1 MMTQPKFIIFS
12 FLAVLTVAALVPN
25 LSAQRWDRFTHS
37 SAAHKKLDCSACHKV
52 PTVNWVGARG
62 FPDVAD
68 YPGHASC
75 FGCHSPRTV
84 FVGNR
89 PAFCGICHVNPGPRG
104 VARLPFPHRTRS
116 KEFSSIFPHN
126 VHQDIIA
133 SNFIRTATP
142 PREVRFVRAS
152 LSLVDD
158 DKPQFNNCAIC
169 HTTVTELPKT
179 TPRIPS
185 GMQPLADAAA
195 DAFVPTAGFFK
206 SMPSGHTSCFT
217 CHYQSVEPTANQCA
231 GCHSLTTPY
240 AESRVFPRYSLK
252 FDHQQ
257 KEHAM
262 RDCMTCHV
270 RISQNADL
278 KAMKDADV
286 PIMTCSTSSCHGG
299 KILEEIGRRE
309 SSMTEK
315 QAPFQCTY
323 CHTPD
328 IGRFPVPP
336 SHLAR

>member
-1 MMTQPKFIIFS
+1 MMIQPKCILLLIAVVI
-12 FLAVLTVAALVPN
+12 LAAALIPDA
-25 LSAQRWDRFTHS
+25 SGQRKDRFTHS
-37 SAAHKKLDCSACHKV
+37 STAHKKLECSSCHKI
-52 PTVNWVGARG
+52 PTGNWPTARG

-68 YPGHASC
+68 YPGHAAC
-75 FGCHSPRTV
+75 FACHRQD
-84 FVGNR
+84 FFAGNR
-89 PAFCGICHVNPGPRG
+89 PAICAICHVNPGPRG

-133 SNFIRTATP
+133 SNFIRIAAP
-142 PREVRFVRAS
+142 PSEVRFVRAS
-152 LSLVDD
+152 LTYADD

-169 HTTVTELPKT
+169 HTTLTELPKT
-179 TPRIPS
+179 SPRIPS
-185 GMQPLADAAA
+185 GIQPLADAAA
-195 DAFVPTAGFFK
+195 NAFVPTAGFFK
-206 SMPSGHTSCFT
+206 SMPSGHTACFT
-217 CHYQSVEPTANQCA
+217 CHYQSVKPTANQCA
-231 GCHSLTTPY
+231 SCHSLTAPY

-257 KEHAM
+257 KEHAL

-299 KILEEIGRRE
+299 KILEEIGKRE
-309 SSMTEK
+309 SSITEK
-315 QAPFQCTY
+315 QAASQCTY